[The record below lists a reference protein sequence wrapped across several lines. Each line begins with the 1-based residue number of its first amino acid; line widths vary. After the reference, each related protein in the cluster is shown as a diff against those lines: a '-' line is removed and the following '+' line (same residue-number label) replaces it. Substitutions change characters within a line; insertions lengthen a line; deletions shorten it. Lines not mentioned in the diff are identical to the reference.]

1 MDALVRTVSCYL
13 KKEMLW
19 IALVTAHTD
28 APPADGRHPIALRS
42 IVVAVVDE
50 VWLAW
55 LVVET
60 SPKPEGQDM
69 LRSGFGTAQGQSSP
83 LSRYEAIPDHI
94 TFMSG
99 NDLTEPRGRAGMFK
113 QYYEER
119 SSYKIISERCSMYY
133 FNVPGAF
140 DHWTDE
146 LSLDRL
152 PTASTDLATGSVMA
166 CNPSASTALWTPR

>member
-1 MDALVRTVSCYL
+1 MNMDALVRTVSCYL

-60 SPKPEGQDM
+60 SRK
-69 LRSGFGTAQGQSSP
+69 
-83 LSRYEAIPDHI
+83 LS
-94 TFMSG
+94 
-99 NDLTEPRGRAGMFK
+99 
-113 QYYEER
+113 
-119 SSYKIISERCSMYY
+119 C
-133 FNVPGAF
+133 
-140 DHWTDE
+140 
-146 LSLDRL
+146 
-152 PTASTDLATGSVMA
+152 
-166 CNPSASTALWTPR
+166 